1 MKLYRIKSGWPG
13 SGKWAATQ
21 SEARQLAGRGGK
33 FEQVDVPTSD
43 GREAL
48 AAFLNE
54 LAAEPL
60 TRDDIV
66 YSNTPDMQRKAAELM
81 APIEPTEEIAADD
94 RRGPYGH
101 RLEERAA
108 LMGVKREVAEIAEQI
123 MEMDGEALG
132 QCALAV
138 ASRFKELG
146 R

>member
-1 MKLYRIKSGWPG
+1 MKLYRIQASGR
-13 SGKWAATQ
+13 WAATQ
-21 SEARQLAGRGGK
+21 SEARQMAGRGGK

-54 LAAEPL
+54 LAPHQGAIEVTTMGEAEP
-60 TRDDIV
+60 RFIERV
-66 YSNTPDMQRKAAELM
+66 PPINMASVAAEVHGRSY
-81 APIEPTEEIAADD
+81 EERAA
-94 RRGPYGH
+94 GH

-108 LMGVKREVAEIAEQI
+108 LMGTKREVAEIAEQI

-138 ASRFKELG
+138 ASRFKSLAL
-146 R
+146 

>member
-1 MKLYRIKSGWPG
+1 MKLYRIQASGQ
-13 SGKWAATQ
+13 WADTQ
-21 SEARQLAGRGGK
+21 SEARQMAGRGGK

-48 AAFLNE
+48 AVFLNE
-54 LAAEPL
+54 LSPPPL

-81 APIEPTEEIAADD
+81 APVEPAPVEISAAD
-94 RRGPYGH
+94 RAGPYEH
-101 RLEERAA
+101 RLEERAT
-108 LMGVKREVAEIAEQI
+108 LMGTKREAAEIAEQI
-123 MEMDGEALG
+123 MDMEGEALG